1 MEGELSLP
9 AAAPG
14 GGGLVFPGVRLGGRA
29 VKRTGEARSCREL
42 PGISQDTGSAWPYVP
57 VNHSLNDYSPAP
69 H

>member
-29 VKRTGEARSCREL
+29 VKSKGTGEARSCREL
-42 PGISQDTGSAWPYVP
+42 PGISQDTGSAWP
-57 VNHSLNDYSPAP
+57 
-69 H
+69 